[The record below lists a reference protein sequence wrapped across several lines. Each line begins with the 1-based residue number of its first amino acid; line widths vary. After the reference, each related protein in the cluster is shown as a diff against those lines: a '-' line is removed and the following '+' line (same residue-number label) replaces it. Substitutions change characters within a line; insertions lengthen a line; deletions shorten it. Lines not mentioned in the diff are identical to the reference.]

1 MMVFL
6 VTLSVVVLP
15 FIMLAVYQLLGR
27 WVVILDVVAVIAV
40 ILFEVTSA
48 VAVYLI
54 RRDGT
59 IFMTNIHRLFDNYIF
74 LISAAYLGIYGAMQ
88 LIRYMFRHYK

>member
-1 MMVFL
+1 M
-6 VTLSVVVLP
+6 
-15 FIMLAVYQLLGR
+15 LGR

-48 VAVYLI
+48 VAVYQI

-74 LISAAYLGIYGAMQ
+74 LISAAYLGINGAMQ
-88 LIRYMFRHYK
+88 LIRYTFRHYK